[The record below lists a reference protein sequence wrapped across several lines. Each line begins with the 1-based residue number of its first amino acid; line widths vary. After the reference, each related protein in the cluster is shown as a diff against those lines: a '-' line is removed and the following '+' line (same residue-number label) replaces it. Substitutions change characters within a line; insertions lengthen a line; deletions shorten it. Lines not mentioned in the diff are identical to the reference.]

1 MIVRDDELGS
11 IIRLTSDPSR
21 LYGYSP
27 TLVVWDELAFRT
39 TPSLRRAYAA
49 LTSGGGARSAPRTF
63 TITTAG
69 EALQRHDSLLG
80 QILDAALDAD
90 DLDRKPGLTIAR
102 RSASQTLVYAYE
114 APTTDPH
121 DVKALKVANPASW
134 ITAV

>member
-1 MIVRDDELGS
+1 M
-11 IIRLTSDPSR
+11 
-21 LYGYSP
+21 
-27 TLVVWDELAFRT
+27 
-39 TPSLRRAYAA
+39 
-49 LTSGGGARSAPRTF
+49 TSGGGARSAPRTF

-90 DLDRKPGLTIAR
+90 RKPGLTIAR

-121 DVKALKVANPASW
+121 DVKALKLAKPASW